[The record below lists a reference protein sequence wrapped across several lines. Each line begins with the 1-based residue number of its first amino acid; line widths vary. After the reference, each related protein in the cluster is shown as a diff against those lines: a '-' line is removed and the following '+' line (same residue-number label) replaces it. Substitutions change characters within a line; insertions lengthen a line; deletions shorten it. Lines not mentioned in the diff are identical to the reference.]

1 MNKSFFLLSLLSFV
15 LVVSPFTSAA
25 AEDRVLRLGIM
36 SFEGSTGFTTHIKEE
51 DKILSEIAQKLQTH
65 LPNLKIQTRFYRM
78 NDLMK
83 AIAKKEVDIFLGS
96 SGLFWQMKQYG
107 VRDIASIVSSTAP
120 NPNKGVAGV
129 IFTRKDRTDINNLED
144 ARGKVASAGL
154 ENMFLAYQL
163 GFATIAGKG
172 HDPERFFSKIYHHDL
187 PVLETVKQVRSGEA
201 DVGVLRA
208 CILESEFPD
217 WQNYFKILNEQKDPE
232 FKCAHSTDLYPNWT
246 MAATSGLDPEV
257 IKQLT
262 QTLLNL
268 PPDGEKQLAWSLV
281 TDFEKVN
288 QVARLLKTDAY
299 SHLKEWTIK
308 RVWEEHNTLII
319 CALLGLIAFLFHVW
333 RVENLVAKRTQA
345 LSDEIKRRVTAEKDA
360 REIGNRLMLAH
371 KLNIVSQLST
381 LFAHE
386 LKQPLAVTQYSTDSM
401 KILLGQ
407 EHPDL
412 KKLSKCRKSIE
423 AQTEKM
429 TSIIDRVRSYTK
441 SSQKRDRVFSLAP
454 IVKNAVVRKRKYA
467 EIKLELPQE
476 DLKIMGEELEIE
488 LLLENLLNNSINASP
503 KDEPI
508 QVSFR
513 KEKNDCLLTIS
524 NGGKKLSEAE
534 IKKLC
539 QPLTTSQPSGLG
551 LGISIIESISEAHHA
566 KVSFL
571 PNPQGGLTVKIAFPP
586 VESNRNA

>member
-1 MNKSFFLLSLLSFV
+1 MIKRFFLLFLLTFV
-15 LVVSPFTSAA
+15 LGVSPLISASV
-25 AEDRVLRLGIM
+25 EVRVLRLGIM
-36 SFEGSTGFTTHIKEE
+36 SFEGSSGFTTHIKEE

-96 SGLFWQMKQYG
+96 SGLFWQMKQHG

-129 IFTRKDRTDINNLED
+129 IFTRKDRKDINSLED

-163 GFATIAGKG
+163 GFATIARQGN
-172 HDPERFFSKIYHHDL
+172 DPERFFSKIFHHDL

-246 MAATSGLDPEV
+246 MAATSGLEPEV

-308 RVWEEHNTLII
+308 RVWNEHKMLIA
-319 CALLGLIAFLFHVW
+319 CALLGFITFLFHVW

-412 KKLSKCRKSIE
+412 EKLSKCRKSIE

-429 TSIIDRVRSYTK
+429 TRVRSYTK
-441 SSQKRDRVFSLAP
+441 SNQKRDKVFSLAP
-454 IVKNAVVRKRKYA
+454 LVKNAVIRKRKYA
-467 EIKLELPQE
+467 DIKLELPQE
-476 DLKIMGEELEIE
+476 DLQIMGEELEIE

-503 KDEPI
+503 KEEPI
-508 QVSFR
+508 KVSIR

-524 NGGKKLSEAE
+524 NGGEKLSEAE

-539 QPLTTSQPSGLG
+539 QPLTTSRPSGLG
-551 LGISIIESISEAHHA
+551 LGISIIESISEAHYA

-571 PNPQGGLTVKIAFPP
+571 PNSEGGLTVKIAFPL
-586 VESNRNA
+586 VESSRNA